1 MTKEQVYRAQ
11 RILKEIEGLQE
22 LQSEIIDKFNE
33 LNKDSKPDEIF
44 NFLVFLVKHGY
55 KGMLYQT
62 TIDIRKKIED
72 DIQKLEEGL
81 KEL

>member
-1 MTKEQVYRAQ
+1 MTKEQVYHAQ
-11 RILKEIEGLQE
+11 RILNAIKGLQE
-22 LQSEIIDKFNE
+22 LQSKIMNKFND

-44 NFLVFLVKHGY
+44 NFLVFIVKHGY

-62 TIDIRKKIED
+62 IIDIRKKIED
-72 DIQKLEEGL
+72 DIQQLEEEL

>member
-1 MTKEQVYRAQ
+1 MTKEQVYHAK
-11 RILKEIEGLQE
+11 RILNEIEGLQK

-44 NFLVFLVKHGY
+44 NFFVFIVKHGY

-62 TIDIRKKIED
+62 IIDIRKKIED
-72 DIQKLEEGL
+72 DIQQLEEEL
-81 KEL
+81 KEI

>member
-1 MTKEQVYRAQ
+1 MTKEQVYYTQ
-11 RILKEIEGLQE
+11 RILNAIKGLQE

-44 NFLVFLVKHGY
+44 NFMVLLVKHDH

-62 TIDIRKKIED
+62 NINIRKKIED
-72 DIQKLEEGL
+72 DIQKLEEEL

>member
-1 MTKEQVYRAQ
+1 MTKEQVYHAQ
-11 RILKEIEGLQE
+11 RILNAIKGLQE

-44 NFLVFLVKHGY
+44 NFLVFIVKHGY
-55 KGMLYQT
+55 KGMIYQAI
-62 TIDIRKKIED
+62 IDIRKNIED
-72 DIQKLEEGL
+72 DIQKLEEEL

>member
-1 MTKEQVYRAQ
+1 MTKEQVYHAQ
-11 RILKEIEGLQE
+11 RILNAIKGLQE
-22 LQSEIIDKFNE
+22 LQSEITDKFNE

-44 NFLVFLVKHGY
+44 NFLVFLVKHDY

-62 TIDIRKKIED
+62 IIDIRKKIED
-72 DIQKLEEGL
+72 DIQQLEKEL

>member
-1 MTKEQVYRAQ
+1 MTKEQVYHAQ
-11 RILKEIEGLQE
+11 RILNAIKGLQE

-44 NFLVFLVKHGY
+44 NFLVFLVKYGY

-62 TIDIRKKIED
+62 IIDIRKKIED
-72 DIQKLEEGL
+72 DIQKFEEEL

>member
-11 RILKEIEGLQE
+11 RILKTIEGLQD
-22 LQSEIIDKFNE
+22 LQSEIMEKFNE
-33 LNKDSKPDEIF
+33 LSKDSKPEEIF
-44 NFLVFLVKHGY
+44 NFLAFLVKRGY

-72 DIQKLEEGL
+72 DIQQLEKDL

>member
-1 MTKEQVYRAQ
+1 MYHAQ
-11 RILKEIEGLQE
+11 RILNAIKGLQE
-22 LQSEIIDKFNE
+22 LQSKIMNKFND

-44 NFLVFLVKHGY
+44 NFLVFIVKHGY

-62 TIDIRKKIED
+62 IIDIRKKIED
-72 DIQKLEEGL
+72 DIQQLEEEL